1 MKTSRG
7 EQSTGTDAEVCAY
20 LNTASLSAPMDHDQS
35 QIYLYVVDKIFLRWH
50 KKEMP
55 DDIRVDSLNDERMAD
70 LNRLKGWLYR
80 QHTAARQEAE
90 ELRGDRRKRRS
101 WLEEKGR
108 IASIV

>member
-35 QIYLYVVDKIFLRWH
+35 QIYLYVADKIFLRWY

-55 DDIRVDSLNDERMAD
+55 DDVRVDSLNDERMAD

-80 QHTAARQEAE
+80 QYTAARQEAE